1 MNSAGDSKSA
11 DANEQID
18 NERTENRQW
27 EMSLKEAEDNFRI
40 IADAAPVLIWRA
52 GLDKLCYWFNKVWLD
67 FTGRTMEQEMGNG
80 WAEGVHPDDFQ
91 TCLDIYISQF
101 DARQPFRMEYRIKRH
116 DGEYRWIL
124 DSGVPIYDAKKNFIG
139 YIGSCIDITDR
150 KTTEDELKR
159 SNADLQRF
167 AEVTAHHLSEPA
179 RRIATYADRLS
190 TQLAGKVQDAETQ
203 VSLDYIGA
211 QSRHLQEMLNDV
223 ERYLAADQPRGAIVA
238 IDVAKKLADIPKIIS
253 PRLRSVHAEYHF
265 GALPKVLLDEPRL
278 TDVFNIAIDNAL
290 EHASN
295 DVPLVIT
302 IKGES
307 FGNRVR
313 YHISDNGQGIEAQY
327 HERVFRVF
335 ERLSS
340 GSIGTG
346 VGLAIIRRIA
356 ESTGGGAWIEDAP
369 AGGCCIKI
377 DLPSGE
383 SNE

>member
-1 MNSAGDSKSA
+1 MKPSEDSNATSSAEKV
-11 DANEQID
+11 EL
-18 NERTENRQW
+18 RHW
-27 EMSLKEAEDNFRI
+27 EFSMQEAEDNFRV
-40 IADAAPVLIWRA
+40 IADAAPVLIWRS

-91 TCLDIYISQF
+91 SCLEIYVSKF

-124 DSGVPIYDAKKNFIG
+124 DNGVPIYDSKNNFIG

-150 KTTEDELKR
+150 KNAEDELKR

-190 TQLAGKVQDAETQ
+190 AQLAGKIQDDEAQ
-203 VSLDYIGA
+203 LSLNFIGT
-211 QSRHLQEMLNDV
+211 QSRRLQEMLYDV
-223 ERYLAADQPRGAIVA
+223 EQYLAASLPRGEILALDIRQT
-238 IDVAKKLADIPKIIS
+238 LADIEKKLNPS
-253 PRLRSVHAEYHF
+253 LPASHAEF
-265 GALPKVLLDEPRL
+265 VLGELPKVLLDKPRL
-278 TDVFNIAIDNAL
+278 NDIFNIAIGNAL
-290 EHASN
+290 EHGKS
-295 DVPLVIT
+295 DHPLVIT
-302 IKGES
+302 IRGKC

-313 YHISDNGQGIEAQY
+313 YCISDNGPGIEAQY

-335 ERLSS
+335 ERLTSNSS
-340 GSIGTG
+340 GSGI
-346 VGLAIIRRIA
+346 GLAIIRRIA
-356 ESTGGGAWIEDAP
+356 ESSGGKAWIEDTP
-369 AGGCCIKI
+369 GGGCSLWV